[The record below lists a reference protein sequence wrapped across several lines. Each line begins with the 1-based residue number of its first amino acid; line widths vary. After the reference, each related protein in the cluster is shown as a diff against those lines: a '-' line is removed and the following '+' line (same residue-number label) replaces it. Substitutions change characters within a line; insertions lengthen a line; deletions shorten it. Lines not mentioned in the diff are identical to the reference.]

1 MSTRRRLSQLL
12 VASHIGLIL
21 LFGLLLLATGAGT
34 IRAAVVG
41 QARTE
46 AERAVSEARTR
57 LQEWRRELTV
67 AGDLLAEHPTLIF
80 YLDRGQVTKAR
91 ELVVDFHSNSD
102 IDYVRVEWDGQ
113 LLAAAGPEPP
123 ALQSGLVFD
132 RRGAAWSILRRSSP
146 SQPRAALVLAE
157 QLGNRLMAPS
167 GGELLTVRLDPP
179 VLSPDSAD
187 DPWRS
192 ALYRVAESGE
202 PATVENMG
210 SAAAARIV
218 SLRDDYGITRAL
230 LSARVQKD
238 WVQRRILEWLAAFGG
253 SILATFVFALV
264 LAMFIARRIARPF
277 AQLAWEAERLG
288 GGDLWTPIPRPETF
302 LAEPVALAGSLEQMR
317 SQLAELT
324 AAERR
329 QREELDAI
337 LDGVDEGIA
346 GLDVDDRIHYANRQ
360 FLKLIGCSRDQ
371 ILGRRLEEV
380 LYPIARIG
388 TVPASGLP
396 PLERYR
402 AASDARPLIVRRLGS
417 GANRVIVLREENA
430 YEVAR
435 AMRDRILANL
445 SHEFQTPLSA
455 QMASIELLRD
465 HLKHGSDRVAVRLAD
480 AQFRGTMRL
489 SQLVENLLDSVRIES
504 GEMRLRRQPVELAAV
519 VKEAI
524 ELMQPLVDQRDQ
536 RIIADIQSGPTITG
550 DAQRLL
556 SVVINLLSN
565 ANKFAPDQTVI
576 RVHTQWDNECVT
588 VWVEDEG
595 PGLPSSLST
604 HDLFAPF
611 RRAPDEE
618 PSQRGTGL
626 GLAIVHAI
634 VAAHG
639 GKVRVESS
647 GKRGARIGI
656 VLPYGEANEHPDR
669 R

>member
-1 MSTRRRLSQLL
+1 MSTPRRLSQLL
-12 VASHIGLIL
+12 VTSHIGLIL
-21 LFGLLLLATGAGT
+21 LFALLLLATGVGT

-80 YLDRGQVTKAR
+80 YLERGQVTKAR
-91 ELVVDFHSNSD
+91 ELVDDFHSNSD
-102 IDYVRVEWDGQ
+102 VDYLRVEWDGRT
-113 LLAAAGPEPP
+113 LAVAGPEPP
-123 ALQSGLVFD
+123 AVQTGLAFD
-132 RRGAAWSILRRSSP
+132 EKGTAWHVLRRGIA
-146 SQPRAALVLAE
+146 SQPRASLVLAE
-157 QLGNRLMAPS
+157 QLGTRLMAPS
-167 GGELLTVRLDPP
+167 GGELLDVRLQPP
-179 VLSPDSAD
+179 MSSPNPAD
-187 DPWRS
+187 DPWSS
-192 ALYRVAESGE
+192 ALYRVSESGE

-210 SAAAARIV
+210 GAAAARIV
-218 SLRDDYGITRAL
+218 SLRDSSGTTRAL
-230 LSARVQKD
+230 LSARVRMD

-253 SILATFVFALV
+253 SVLATFGFALV
-264 LAMFIARRIARPF
+264 LATFIAKRIARPF
-277 AQLAWEAERLG
+277 AQLAGEAERLG
-288 GGDLWTPIPRPETF
+288 GGDLLTPIPRPETF
-302 LAEPVALAGSLEQMR
+302 LAEPAALAASLEQMR
-317 SQLAELT
+317 EQLAELT

-329 QREELDAI
+329 QRDELDAI

-346 GLDVDDRIHYANRQ
+346 GLDADDRIHYANRQ
-360 FLKLIGCSRDQ
+360 FLQLTGRTRDQ
-371 ILGRRLEEV
+371 VMGHRLDEILF
-380 LYPIARIG
+380 PINSTAA
-388 TVPASGLP
+388 TDGLP
-396 PLERYR
+396 PAERYR
-402 AASDARPLIVRRLGS
+402 AASAKWPLIVRRLGG
-417 GANRVIVLREENA
+417 GAHRVIVVREENA

-465 HLKHGSDRVAVRLAD
+465 HLQQGSDRVALRLAD
-480 AQFRGTMRL
+480 AQFRGTIRL
-489 SQLVENLLDSVRIES
+489 SQLVENLLESVRIES
-504 GEMRLRRQPVELAAV
+504 GEMRLRQQPVDLASV
-519 VKEAI
+519 VEEAI

-536 RIIADIQSGPTITG
+536 RVVADIQPGPSVTG

-556 SVVINLLSN
+556 SVVVNLLSN
-565 ANKFAPDQTVI
+565 ANKFAPDQTII
-576 RVHTQWDNECVT
+576 RVRTQWGAKWVT

-595 PGLPSSLST
+595 PGLPPSLT
-604 HDLFAPF
+604 AHDLFAPF
-611 RRAPDEE
+611 RRAPHEE

-647 GKRGARIGI
+647 GQRGGVRIGI
-656 VLPYGEANEHPDR
+656 VLPHGETDAHSDR

>member
-1 MSTRRRLSQLL
+1 MSTPRRLSQLL
-12 VASHIGLIL
+12 VTSHIGLIL
-21 LFGLLLLATGAGT
+21 LFALLLLATGVGT

-67 AGDLLAEHPTLIF
+67 AADLLAEHPTLIF
-80 YLDRGQVTKAR
+80 YLERGQVTKTR
-91 ELVVDFHSNSD
+91 ELVADFHSNSD
-102 IDYVRVEWDGQ
+102 VDYLRVEWDGRT
-113 LLAAAGPEPP
+113 LAVAGPEPP
-123 ALQSGLVFD
+123 AVQTGLAFD
-132 RRGAAWSILRRSSP
+132 ENGTAWQVLRRGIA
-146 SQPRAALVLAE
+146 SQPRASLVLAE
-157 QLGNRLMAPS
+157 QLGTRLMAPS
-167 GGELLTVRLDPP
+167 GGELLDVRLQPP
-179 VLSPDSAD
+179 MSSPNPAD
-187 DPWRS
+187 DPWSS
-192 ALYRVAESGE
+192 ALYRVSESGE

-210 SAAAARIV
+210 GAAAARIV
-218 SLRDDYGITRAL
+218 SLRDSSGTTRAL
-230 LSARVQKD
+230 LSARVRMD

-253 SILATFVFALV
+253 SVLATFGFALV
-264 LAMFIARRIARPF
+264 LATFIAKRIARPF
-277 AQLAWEAERLG
+277 AQLAGEAERLG
-288 GGDLWTPIPRPETF
+288 GGDLLTPIPRPETF
-302 LAEPVALAGSLEQMR
+302 LAEPAALAASLEQMR
-317 SQLAELT
+317 EQLAELT

-329 QREELDAI
+329 QRDELDAI

-346 GLDVDDRIHYANRQ
+346 GLGADDRIHYANRQ
-360 FLKLIGCSRDQ
+360 FLQLTGRTRDQ
-371 ILGRRLEEV
+371 VLGHRLDEILF
-380 LYPIARIG
+380 PINSTAA
-388 TVPASGLP
+388 TDGLP
-396 PLERYR
+396 PAERYR
-402 AASDARPLIVRRLGS
+402 AASAKWPLIVRRLGG
-417 GANRVIVLREENA
+417 GAHRVIVVREENA

-465 HLKHGSDRVAVRLAD
+465 HLKQGSDRVALRLAD
-480 AQFRGTMRL
+480 AQFRGTIRL
-489 SQLVENLLDSVRIES
+489 SQLVENLLESVRIES
-504 GEMRLRRQPVELAAV
+504 GEMRLRQQPVDLASV
-519 VKEAI
+519 VEEAI

-536 RIIADIQSGPTITG
+536 RVVADIQPGPSVTG

-556 SVVINLLSN
+556 SVVVNLLSN

-576 RVHTQWDNECVT
+576 RVRTQWGAKWVT

-595 PGLPSSLST
+595 PGLPPSLT
-604 HDLFAPF
+604 AHDLFAPF
-611 RRAPDEE
+611 RRAPHEE

-647 GKRGARIGI
+647 GQRGGVRIGI
-656 VLPYGEANEHPDR
+656 VLPHGETDAHSDR

>member
-1 MSTRRRLSQLL
+1 MTTPRRLSQLL
-12 VASHIGLIL
+12 VTSHIGLIL
-21 LFGLLLLATGAGT
+21 LFALLLLATGVGT

-80 YLDRGQVTKAR
+80 YLERGQVTKAR
-91 ELVVDFHSNSD
+91 ELVADFHSNSD
-102 IDYVRVEWDGQ
+102 VDYLRVEWDGRT
-113 LLAAAGPEPP
+113 LAVAGPEPP
-123 ALQSGLVFD
+123 AVQTGLAFD
-132 RRGAAWSILRRSSP
+132 EKGTAWHVLRRGIA
-146 SQPRAALVLAE
+146 SQPRASLVLAE
-157 QLGNRLMAPS
+157 QLGTRLMAPS
-167 GGELLTVRLDPP
+167 GGELLDVRLQPP
-179 VLSPDSAD
+179 MSSPNPAD
-187 DPWRS
+187 DPWSS
-192 ALYRVAESGE
+192 ALYRVSESGE

-210 SAAAARIV
+210 GAAAARIV
-218 SLRDDYGITRAL
+218 SLRDSSGTTRAL
-230 LSARVQKD
+230 LSARVRMD

-253 SILATFVFALV
+253 SVLATFGFALV
-264 LAMFIARRIARPF
+264 LATFIAKRIARPF
-277 AQLAWEAERLG
+277 AQLAGEAERLG
-288 GGDLWTPIPRPETF
+288 GGDLLTPIPRPETF
-302 LAEPVALAGSLEQMR
+302 LAEPAALAASLEQMR
-317 SQLAELT
+317 EQLAELT

-329 QREELDAI
+329 QRDELDAI

-346 GLDVDDRIHYANRQ
+346 GLDADDRIHYANRQ
-360 FLKLIGCSRDQ
+360 FLQLTGRTRDQ
-371 ILGRRLEEV
+371 VLGHRLDEILF
-380 LYPIARIG
+380 PINSTAA
-388 TVPASGLP
+388 TDGLP
-396 PLERYR
+396 PAERYR
-402 AASDARPLIVRRLGS
+402 AASAKWPLIVRRLGG
-417 GANRVIVLREENA
+417 GAHRVIVVREENA

-465 HLKHGSDRVAVRLAD
+465 HLKQGSDRVALRLAD
-480 AQFRGTMRL
+480 AQFRGTIRL
-489 SQLVENLLDSVRIES
+489 SQLVENLLESVRIES
-504 GEMRLRRQPVELAAV
+504 GEMRLRQQPVDLASV
-519 VKEAI
+519 VEEAI

-536 RIIADIQSGPTITG
+536 RVVADIQPGPSVTG

-556 SVVINLLSN
+556 SVVVNLLSN

-576 RVHTQWDNECVT
+576 RVRTQWGAKWVT

-595 PGLPSSLST
+595 PGLPPSLT
-604 HDLFAPF
+604 AHDLFAPF
-611 RRAPDEE
+611 RRAPHEE

-647 GKRGARIGI
+647 GQRGGVRIGI
-656 VLPYGEANEHPDR
+656 VLPHGETNAHSDR

>member
-1 MSTRRRLSQLL
+1 MSTPRRLSQLL
-12 VASHIGLIL
+12 VTSHIGLIL
-21 LFGLLLLATGAGT
+21 LFALLLLATGVGT

-80 YLDRGQVTKAR
+80 YLERGQVTKAR
-91 ELVVDFHSNSD
+91 ELVADFHSNSD
-102 IDYVRVEWDGQ
+102 VDYLRVEWDGRT
-113 LLAAAGPEPP
+113 LAAAGPEPP
-123 ALQSGLVFD
+123 AVQTGLAFD
-132 RRGAAWSILRRSSP
+132 GKGTAWHVLRRGIA
-146 SQPRAALVLAE
+146 SQPRASLVLAE
-157 QLGNRLMAPS
+157 QLGTRLMAPS
-167 GGELLTVRLDPP
+167 GGELLDVRLQPP
-179 VLSPDSAD
+179 MSPPNPAD
-187 DPWRS
+187 DPWSS
-192 ALYRVAESGE
+192 ALYRVSESGE

-210 SAAAARIV
+210 GAAAARIV
-218 SLRDDYGITRAL
+218 SLRDSSGTTRAL
-230 LSARVQKD
+230 LSARVRVD

-253 SILATFVFALV
+253 SVLATFGFALV
-264 LAMFIARRIARPF
+264 LATFIAKRIARPF
-277 AQLAWEAERLG
+277 AQLTGEAERLG
-288 GGDLWTPIPRPETF
+288 GGDLLTPIPRPETF
-302 LAEPVALAGSLEQMR
+302 LAEPAALAASLEQMR
-317 SQLAELT
+317 EQLAELT

-329 QREELDAI
+329 QRDELDAI

-346 GLDVDDRIHYANRQ
+346 GLDADDRIHYANRQ
-360 FLKLIGCSRDQ
+360 FLQLTGRTRDQ
-371 ILGRRLEEV
+371 VLGHRLDEILF
-380 LYPIARIG
+380 PINSTAA
-388 TVPASGLP
+388 TDGLP
-396 PLERYR
+396 PAERYR
-402 AASDARPLIVRRLGS
+402 AASAKWPLIVRRLGG
-417 GANRVIVLREENA
+417 GAHRVIVVREENA

-465 HLKHGSDRVAVRLAD
+465 HLQQGSDRVALRLAD
-480 AQFRGTMRL
+480 AQFRGTIRL
-489 SQLVENLLDSVRIES
+489 SQLVENLLESVRIES
-504 GEMRLRRQPVELAAV
+504 GEMRLRQQPVDLASV
-519 VKEAI
+519 VEEAI

-536 RIIADIQSGPTITG
+536 RVVADIQPGPSVTG

-556 SVVINLLSN
+556 SVVVNLLSN
-565 ANKFAPDQTVI
+565 ANKFAPDQTII
-576 RVHTQWDNECVT
+576 RVRTQWGAKWVT

-595 PGLPSSLST
+595 PGLPPSLT
-604 HDLFAPF
+604 AHDLFAPF
-611 RRAPDEE
+611 RRAPHEE

-647 GKRGARIGI
+647 GQRGGVRIGI
-656 VLPYGEANEHPDR
+656 VLPHGETDAHSDR